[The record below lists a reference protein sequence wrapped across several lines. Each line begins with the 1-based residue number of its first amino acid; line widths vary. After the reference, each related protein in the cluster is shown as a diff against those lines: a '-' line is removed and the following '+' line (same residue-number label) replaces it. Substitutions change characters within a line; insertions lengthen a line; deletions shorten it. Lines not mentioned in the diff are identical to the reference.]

1 MSSSLKIKKIN
12 DFKVSKIRLPEE
24 NKSNKKIRGG
34 ELLPLYSN
42 TFICAKKNSGKTTV
56 IFNILKKC
64 VDQDTKLFFF
74 VSTIEK
80 DRSWRQIVRY
90 FENKGVEV
98 HSNVSTKS
106 DDGSDLIQDILD
118 TPVEFSDDEES
129 SSTEEEEVKFISI
142 DSDDEEKVKKKRK
155 KRKSKIAQKQIIVLD
170 DIGMELK
177 KPSIDQLL
185 KVNRHLKSKVILS
198 SQYLNDL
205 SCQARRQIDIWLLFN
220 GCKKEKIQT
229 IMRDCDTHL
238 NYNKFEEIYKFSTR
252 EKYNFLFIDAHN
264 CKFRKNF
271 NQEIVI
277 NETT

>member
-1 MSSSLKIKKIN
+1 MSGSLQIKKIN

-24 NKSNKKIRGG
+24 NKINKKIRGG
-34 ELLPLYSN
+34 GLLPLYSN

-64 VDQDTKLFFF
+64 VDKETKLYFF
-74 VSTIEK
+74 VSTIQK
-80 DRSWRQIVRY
+80 DRSWKQIVKY
-90 FENKGVEV
+90 FESKGNQVI
-98 HSNVSTKS
+98 SNVSTKS
-106 DDGSDLIQDILD
+106 EDGSDLIQDILD
-118 TPVEFSDDEES
+118 TPIEFSDDES

-142 DSDDEEKVKKKRK
+142 DSDEEEVKKKRK
-155 KRKSKIAQKQIIVLD
+155 KRKPSKMAQKQIIVLD

-238 NYNKFEEIYKFSTR
+238 SYNKFEEIYKYATR
-252 EKYNFLFIDAHN
+252 EKYNFLYIDAHN